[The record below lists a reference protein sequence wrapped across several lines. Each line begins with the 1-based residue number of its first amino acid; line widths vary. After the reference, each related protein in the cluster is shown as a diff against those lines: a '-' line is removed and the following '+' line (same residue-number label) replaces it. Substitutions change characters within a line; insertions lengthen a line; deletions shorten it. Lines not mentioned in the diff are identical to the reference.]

1 MRVLIAGGGV
11 GGLTLALML
20 EQRGIDCCVLE
31 ATETVRELGVGIN
44 ALPHCVAE
52 WAALG
57 LLEELD
63 GLAIRTRELRYLNH
77 LGQVL
82 WAEKRGMHAGH
93 PVPQLSLHRGR
104 LHGMLWRAAARRL
117 PAGAL
122 RTGHRLL
129 GVTQDADGVR
139 VRCATGQG
147 RQAREVTVTGDVL
160 VGADGIHS
168 ALRALLHPAD
178 GGIRWQGI
186 LMWRGA
192 VDWPVF
198 ETGDVMFI
206 AGDLKAKLVFYPIGA
221 GSDAGHRLTNWAIY
235 ARVATG
241 EAPPPRRED
250 WSRRGRLRDILPLA
264 RRLALPFLDVEALVR
279 ASPMRLEY
287 PMCDR
292 DPLPWWTEGRVTL
305 LGDAAHPMY
314 PVGSNGAS
322 QAVLDARCLAD
333 ALAAPTGRASPEA
346 ALRAYA
352 AERLPKTAAISASN
366 RRGGPEAV
374 IDLFAARAPRGF
386 ARAAD
391 VASPAEV
398 EGIVRGYAQLAG
410 FTAPAGL

>member
-20 EQRGIDCCVLE
+20 HRRGIESVVLE
-31 ATETVRELGVGIN
+31 AAAELRELGVGIN
-44 ALPHCVAE
+44 SLPHCIAE
-52 WAALG
+52 WAELG
-57 LLEELD
+57 LLPD
-63 GLAIRTRELRYLNH
+63 IDAIGIRTRELRYLNH
-77 LGQVL
+77 YGQTM
-82 WAEKRGMHAGH
+82 WAEPRGLHAGH
-93 PVPQLSLHRGR
+93 ALPQVSLHRGR
-104 LHGMLWRAAARRL
+104 LHGVLWRAAAARL

-122 RTGHRLL
+122 RTGHRLA
-129 GVTQDADGVR
+129 GFTQDAGGVAARFADGTELR
-139 VRCATGQG
+139 
-147 RQAREVTVTGDVL
+147 GDVL

-206 AGDLKAKLVFYPIGA
+206 AGDLKAKLVFYPIGP
-221 GSDAGHRLTNWAIY
+221 GETPGTRLTNWAIY

-241 EAPPPRRED
+241 ENPPPRRED
-250 WSRRGRLRDILPLA
+250 WSRRGRLRDVLPLA
-264 RRLALPFLDVEALVR
+264 RRLKLPFFDVEALVR
-279 ASPMRLEY
+279 ASPQRLEY

-322 QAVLDARCLAD
+322 QAVLDARALAD
-333 ALAAPTGRASPEA
+333 ALAAHAPAE
-346 ALRAYA
+346 ALRAYE
-352 AERLPKTAAISASN
+352 AERLPKTAAICASN
-366 RRGGPEAV
+366 RQGGPERVLDVVGTLAPKGFDRIEDV
-374 IDLFAARAPRGF
+374 IAPEEL
-386 ARAAD
+386 A
-391 VASPAEV
+391 
-398 EGIVRGYAQLAG
+398 GIVRGYAQLAG
-410 FTAPAGL
+410 FAVAR